1 MNEVNA
7 NEQCWEGQDKEA
19 ESHHGFLCLI
29 AFFSDENS
37 DELNALKD
45 DQQYNLTA
53 KINFIV
59 TELVSFK
66 EKEK

>member
-19 ESHHGFLCLI
+19 EKNYGFLCLI
-29 AFFSDENS
+29 AFTSDEKS

-53 KINFIV
+53 KIKITV
-59 TELVSFK
+59 TELVSFIEN
-66 EKEK
+66 EK